1 MSIKGVKSE
10 GGFSIIEV
18 LVAIFIITTSLIALM
33 KAGIIV
39 FRNTVKN
46 EVRYKAIEALRN
58 NINLLV
64 SSPSFDNITTTE
76 QNCSLKVRS
85 FSVDNCTITDNVTLA
100 MGLENTK
107 KIVGTIRWRFMGNGY
122 SYTIQTFVTK
132 Q

>member
-18 LVAIFIITTSLIALM
+18 LVAIFIITISLIALM

-39 FRNTVKN
+39 FRNTIRN

-64 SSPSFDNITTTE
+64 SSPSFDSITSANI
-76 QNCSLKVRS
+76 NCSLKVRN
-85 FSVDNCTITDNVTLA
+85 FTVDNCTIRDNVTFVV
-100 MGLENTK
+100 GLTNTK
-107 KIVGTIRWRFMGNGY
+107 KIVGTIRWRFMGSGY
-122 SYTIQTFVTK
+122 SYTIQTFVAK

>member
-1 MSIKGVKSE
+1 MSIKGVKNE

-18 LVAIFIITTSLIALM
+18 LVAIFIITVSLIALM
-33 KAGIIV
+33 RAGIIV

-64 SSPSFDNITTTE
+64 SSPSFENITTTE
-76 QNCSLKVRS
+76 KNCSLKVRS

-100 MGLENTK
+100 TGLANTK